1 MVPPMLLKIIAFIAA
16 ALPIVMFLRRI
27 MGGGQRPTRFSEGVK
42 EFKRQFDL
50 AVWIFLGL
58 VGCVFAFA
66 LGKLIW
72 TWWDRF

>member
-1 MVPPMLLKIIAFIAA
+1 MLLKIIAFIAA

-42 EFKRQFDL
+42 EFKKQFDL

-58 VGCVFAFA
+58 VGCLFAFA
-66 LGKLIW
+66 IGKLIW
-72 TWWDRF
+72 TWWDKF